1 MFNFFRNKWE
11 IYQYKSRKLLLH
23 GLKNKKIF
31 PYGDELIEKLRNIY
45 YGGVPASIILLS
57 DGMTNGFCYDRALLM
72 SRAFINEDD
81 YDVNLL
87 YATIDGLRLNPL
99 YKRDDDPLAYDHCI
113 VEIKEKGGKEYI
125 IDTSAGF
132 IFEKEIY
139 WKIEHPKIRRVNSK
153 ESIINFLKE
162 EESIWPE
169 DIERDKYALPLIL
182 PNIERCYGRPN
193 EMYSMLGIEMLQKEI
208 KLFKSKIKY
217 DEVVKE
223 INEDMKRIG
232 LIK

>member
-1 MFNFFRNKWE
+1 MVSFEKRKWDL
-11 IYQYKSRKLLLH
+11 YQYKSRKLLLY

-45 YGGVPASIILLS
+45 YGGIPASIILLS
-57 DGMTNGFCYDRALLM
+57 DGMTNGYCYDRALLM
-72 SRAFINEDD
+72 SRAFIDEEK

-99 YKRDDDPLAYDHCI
+99 YKRDDNPLAYDHCI
-113 VEIKEKGGKEYI
+113 VEIKEKNGKEYI

-132 IFEKEIY
+132 IYEKDLY
-139 WKIEHPKIRRVNSK
+139 WKIEHPKIRKINTK
-153 ESIINFLKE
+153 EAIIRFVKE
-162 EESIWPE
+162 DESIWPE
-169 DIERDKYALPLIL
+169 DIERDKYALPAII
-182 PNIERCYGRPN
+182 PNIESCYGRPN
-193 EMYSMLGIEMLQKEI
+193 EKYTMLGIEMLQKEI
-208 KLFKSKIKY
+208 ELFKKKIKY

-223 INEDMKRIG
+223 VREDMKKIG